1 MFTGSPDELRRKE
14 REAAAVGEQIAELLN
29 HLDAIAPGSVRAHN
43 GRITG
48 LALVIRLIGGRWS
61 LDT

>member
-1 MFTGSPDELRRKE
+1 MFTGTPDELRRKE
-14 REAAAVGEQIAELLN
+14 RDAVAIGEQIAELLN
-29 HLDAIAPGSVRAHN
+29 KLDALAPGSVRAHN

-48 LALVIRLIGGRWS
+48 PNVTVRQLGARWA

>member
-1 MFTGSPDELRRKE
+1 MFTGNADELRRKE
-14 REAAAVGEQIAELLN
+14 REAATVGEQIAELLN
-29 HLDAIAPGSVRAHN
+29 KLEGVQPGSVSVHN

-48 LALVIRLIGGRWS
+48 LAVTIRRIGDRWS

>member
-14 REAAAVGEQIAELLN
+14 REAVAIGEQIAELLN
-29 HLDAIAPGSVRAHN
+29 RLDAIAPGSVRAHN

-48 LALVIRLIGGRWS
+48 LALVIRPISGRWS
-61 LDT
+61 LET